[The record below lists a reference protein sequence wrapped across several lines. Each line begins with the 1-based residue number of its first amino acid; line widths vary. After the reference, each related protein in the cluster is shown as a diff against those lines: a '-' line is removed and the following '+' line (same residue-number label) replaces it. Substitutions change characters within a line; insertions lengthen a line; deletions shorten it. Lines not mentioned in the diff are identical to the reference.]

1 MREEAADG
9 GFTPLLLRRIGDPAC
24 DSHFAGR
31 LSQPS
36 FLNRLD
42 MEVKDMMKPRIIL
55 MNVNPAIIHA
65 MLGLEKQVSKGGLDN
80 KLLNLVRMRASQ
92 INGCAFCLDMHS
104 KDARAAGE
112 TEQRLYGLNAWR
124 ETPYYSA
131 RERAALE
138 WTEALT
144 LVTEGHVPDE
154 VYERVRQEFSEDE
167 LAHLSL
173 AIVAIN
179 GWNRLNVAARTVPGD
194 YVPGSLATH
203 ATS

>member
-1 MREEAADG
+1 MNA
-9 GFTPLLLRRIGDPAC
+9 RI
-24 DSHFAGR
+24 
-31 LSQPS
+31 
-36 FLNRLD
+36 N
-42 MEVKDMMKPRIIL
+42 L
-55 MNVNPAIIHA
+55 MNVNPGIIHA

-80 KLLNLVRMRASQ
+80 KLLHQVRMRASQ
-92 INGCAFCLDMHS
+92 INGCAYCLDMHS

-154 VYERVRQEFSEDE
+154 VFERVRQEFSEDE

-203 ATS
+203 AAS